1 MFLCFSTSLSV
12 FPPYIVCLISVFQ
25 QFNVSG
31 TVLHV
36 AAMHGDVDVISHI
49 LEDMGEWQ
57 FLRGT

>member
-1 MFLCFSTSLSV
+1 M
-12 FPPYIVCLISVFQ
+12 FPPCLISIVCLISVFQ